1 MEQILFWI
9 TDNIVGA
16 LLSVILGA
24 LLGIGGTSYY
34 YRNKYSVKNKQTQKS
49 GKNSKN
55 IQINGDYTEI
65 NK

>member
-16 LLSVILGA
+16 LLSVLLGA

-34 YRNKYSVKNKQTQKS
+34 YRNKYSVKNKQTQK
-49 GKNSKN
+49 GGRNSTN
-55 IQINGDYTEI
+55 IQVNGDYTEI